1 MRGYFVLAIIL
12 GSLPFCFLEPYFG
25 VLMWSWV
32 GYFSP
37 HRYTY
42 GYAYHFPVAMVIA
55 VPTLAGL
62 IFTKKLNKGIFT
74 REAIVLAMLWIWM
87 AITLGYASAEPKF
100 AGHVQEGIA
109 QFERISKILLMA
121 WVSILVV
128 NSKKRMKYLYLVTA
142 ISFGLLAIKAVAFG
156 LKTSGG
162 SRVWGPPD
170 SFITDN
176 NDMALALNMSLP
188 ILFFLARDEENPRL
202 RLFLRFM
209 FVCSIASVILTYSRG
224 GLLGLAAVILY
235 LAVYS
240 RRKVLAGVMLV
251 SSVLLVFTF
260 APTKWMDRMET
271 IRQGSLDETAK
282 ERIVTWGFAWNL
294 AQDYPITGG
303 GLQAFP
309 DVPLFQAYQP
319 EPLPGGYQAASAH
332 SIYFQMLGEHGFVGL
347 GLFLLLLGFT
357 WSATRAIRKR
367 AVLVP
372 SIRWMIPYSH
382 MLEASL
388 IAFMVCGAFLGRPY
402 FDLFYQLI
410 ASVVVLKIM
419 CRREI
424 SALRQARHER
434 IEVTPEMEL
443 AST

>member
-1 MRGYFVLAIIL
+1 
-12 GSLPFCFLEPYFG
+12 
-25 VLMWSWV
+25 
-32 GYFSP
+32 
-37 HRYTY
+37 
-42 GYAYHFPVAMVIA
+42 
-55 VPTLAGL
+55 
-62 IFTKKLNKGIFT
+62 
-74 REAIVLAMLWIWM
+74 
-87 AITLGYASAEPKF
+87 
-100 AGHVQEGIA
+100 
-109 QFERISKILLMA
+109 
-121 WVSILVV
+121 
-128 NSKKRMKYLYLVTA
+128 
-142 ISFGLLAIKAVAFG
+142 
-156 LKTSGG
+156 
-162 SRVWGPPD
+162 
-170 SFITDN
+170 
-176 NDMALALNMSLP
+176 MALALNMSLP

-260 APTKWMDRMET
+260 APTKWMERMET
-271 IRQGSLDETAK
+271 IRQGTLDETAK

-347 GLFLLLLGFT
+347 GLFLLLLGFA
-357 WSATRAIRKR
+357 WRATRAIRKR
-367 AVLVP
+367 ASLVP
-372 SIRWMIPYSH
+372 SIRWMVPYSH

-410 ASVVVLKIM
+410 ASIVVLKII

-424 SALRQARHER
+424 NALRQARHES
-434 IEVTPEMEL
+434 INVTPQMEL
-443 AST
+443 VST